1 MAEFEE
7 LGEIRPETP
16 DQQVERIWRGLGQVR
31 LLICWMPCGKVMDKN
46 VDWDSVEKRG
56 ANK

>member
-1 MAEFEE
+1 MAGLEE
-7 LGEIRPETP
+7 LGEIRIETP
-16 DQQVERIWRGLGQVR
+16 DRRAT
-31 LLICWMPCGKVMDKN
+31 KVMDKN